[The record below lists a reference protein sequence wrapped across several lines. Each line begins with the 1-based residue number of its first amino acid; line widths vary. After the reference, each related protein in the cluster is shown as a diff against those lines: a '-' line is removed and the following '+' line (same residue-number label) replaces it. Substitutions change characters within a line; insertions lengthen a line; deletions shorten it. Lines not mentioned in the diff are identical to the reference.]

1 MNDKNRGYDNADAWR
16 SAAMK
21 RVSDIS
27 DSELRQRKKIANA
40 HNLKEGINDAD
51 TLADQEIYIQGKMSL
66 EEYQSYLLFKHSN
79 S

>member
-1 MNDKNRGYDNADAWR
+1 MNDENRSYDNADAWR

-21 RVSDIS
+21 RESDIS

>member
-1 MNDKNRGYDNADAWR
+1 MNDKQRSYDNADAWR
-16 SAAMK
+16 AAAMK

-27 DSELRQRKKIANA
+27 VAELRQRKKIADA

-79 S
+79 A